1 MDIKKGICCFC
12 NAKLDGPMGSRVQ
25 VKDNGEVVGLAHI
38 SCYMDHIPGN
48 QTDNKGHHRKD
59 NE

>member
-12 NAKLDGPMGSRVQ
+12 NGKLDGLMGSRVQ

-48 QTDNKGHHRKD
+48 QTDNKDK
-59 NE
+59 